1 MSTEKKY
8 RLTHDFEHLSREL
21 FNELSRENGFTV
33 ERALEGEVVVL
44 TVEKKSSRLIN
55 SAPFKYR
62 ITLRKD
68 MENCVIVCENT
79 DTEAVWVKYVK
90 AFFILGIWKILSLNE
105 DLEDVNRFPTHVDDI
120 VVKILTR

>member
-8 RLTHDFEHLSREL
+8 RLTHDFEYLSREL
-21 FNELSRENGFTV
+21 FNELSRENGFIV

-68 MENCVIVCENT
+68 MENCVVVCENT

>member
-21 FNELSRENGFTV
+21 FNELNGENGFTV
-33 ERALEGEVVVL
+33 ERALKGEVVVL

-55 SAPFKYR
+55 LAPFKYR